1 MKNGWMIGGHMHKIK
16 TFLVAL
22 VIILIAL
29 TSLQGIVIAAQVQR
43 IHKNQRFV
51 FIDAGTKD
59 GFVMGATV
67 CIYTSSGKKFTCGQV
82 QKTSESKAMIRI
94 SREKVIHI
102 KGGMEA
108 RLINEERR

>member
-1 MKNGWMIGGHMHKIK
+1 MCRIK

-22 VIILIAL
+22 TIILMAL
-29 TSLQGIVIAAQVQR
+29 TSFKGIVTAAQVQR
-43 IHKNQRFV
+43 IHKNGRFV

-67 CIYTSSGKKFTCGQV
+67 CIYTSSGEKFTCGQV
-82 QKTSESKAMIRI
+82 QKTSESKAMVRI
-94 SREKVIHI
+94 SREKAIHI

-108 RLINEERR
+108 RLINEEQR